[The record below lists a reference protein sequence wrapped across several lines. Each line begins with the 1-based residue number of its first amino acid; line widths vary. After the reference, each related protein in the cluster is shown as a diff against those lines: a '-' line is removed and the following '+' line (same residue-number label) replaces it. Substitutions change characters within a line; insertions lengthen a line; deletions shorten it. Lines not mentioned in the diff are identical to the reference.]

1 MNRDESYERN
11 TARLQYWP
19 EINMYCG
26 KDLEK
31 NGTWLA
37 INRNGTPMYMS
48 M

>member
-19 EINMYCG
+19 EIDVYCG

-37 INRNGTPMYMS
+37 INRNGIT
-48 M
+48 